1 MGKLKFVSEH
11 ARNVSIAMIV
21 LATLMVIDGVY
32 QTSMHLKWRH
42 WLPATLAAGSA
53 ATQPAGSQPTDTQ
66 PSGSRPATS
75 RPATSQPS
83 ASQPAGT
90 QSSDTQPAGTQPTGT
105 RPSTS
110 QPTATQPAAT
120 QPTATPATAKS
131 ASKPPTV
138 PSEPPAVSAAIRKRS
153 LFAPPQPKTP
163 KPVLTG
169 VLGGIALFKTADGKT
184 VGIAEG
190 ESSQGMKVK
199 TIRDYEVVVEY
210 EGKTN
215 TMKLFSD
222 TGSSGSQA
230 PAPDME
236 SGRRSR

>member
-11 ARNVSIAMIV
+11 ARHVSIAMIV
-21 LATLMVIDGVY
+21 LAALMVIDGVY

-53 ATQPAGSQPTDTQ
+53 ATQPAASQPTDTQ

-75 RPATSQPS
+75 RPSADQPVGTQPS
-83 ASQPAGT
+83 GT
-90 QSSDTQPAGTQPTGT
+90 QPSGTQPTGT

-120 QPTATPATAKS
+120 PATSKS

-230 PAPDME
+230 PAPEME